1 MIFVGID
8 PGGTGAI
15 GFIFPD
21 RGVIVEDCP
30 DTIKEMRDVILEY
43 DTTKM
48 VAVIEKV
55 NPFFKSS
62 AKSAFT
68 FGMNY
73 AAWQMLLTCLEIPYD
88 FVTPRKWQKEVYDSA
103 KKMPDPK
110 KVSFER
116 ASRLF
121 PKLEFKTK
129 RGKILD
135 GRSDAMLIAYYCQMT
150 QHKLG

>member
-1 MIFVGID
+1 
-8 PGGTGAI
+8 
-15 GFIFPD
+15 
-21 RGVIVEDCP
+21 
-30 DTIKEMRDVILEY
+30 
-43 DTTKM
+43 
-48 VAVIEKV
+48 
-55 NPFFKSS
+55 
-62 AKSAFT
+62 
-68 FGMNY
+68 
-73 AAWQMLLTCLEIPYD
+73 MLLTCLEIPYD
-88 FVTPRKWQKEVYDSA
+88 FATPRKWQKEVYDSA

-121 PKLEFKTK
+121 PKLEFKK